1 MSRLKQA
8 RVDKGLSQ
16 TSLTVLTFIPQSDIS
31 AIEHG
36 KKRVGRRRADR
47 LSWALGMETEEL
59 FPELKE
65 RVKERKVG

>member
-1 MSRLKQA
+1 MSNLKRARL
-8 RVDKGLSQ
+8 DKGMSQ

-59 FPELKE
+59 FPELREK
-65 RVKERKVG
+65 KRKVG